1 MKLDLDALNALSHE
15 YMKLEF
21 KEYMKKIKNPGEAI
35 YLDEAEKI
43 KLVRIRKRMSR
54 HGDREITMY

>member
-1 MKLDLDALNALSHE
+1 
-15 YMKLEF
+15 MKLEF
-21 KEYMKKIKNPGEAI
+21 KEYMKKIKNLGEAI

-54 HGDREITMY
+54 HGGREVILY